1 MTTHL
6 QRLVILVLVTVGTL
20 AGTVPAQQKL
30 VFDTLATSSAGV
42 PRPIVILL
50 PDDYDPGTR
59 YPILYL
65 LHGYNGSCRDWT
77 ERTTF
82 EEFIAGWPLIVV
94 MPDAGDSWYVNS
106 ATDSSA
112 LYEEYLVRDVR
123 LFVENRYNVDSTRR
137 AIAGLSMGGYG
148 ALMLAMRHPDV
159 FRFAGSLSGAIV
171 VPGSLLRPDNVPP
184 RPAIRATQKAAF
196 GEPTED
202 RLDRYDLQRLLHT
215 VTPETS
221 PYVYLV
227 TGIQDALVEF
237 LPAQRALT
245 NQMRDSGLPYEYHE
259 TPGGHS
265 WSFWDREVRPLM
277 QRMREVLKY

>member
-1 MTTHL
+1 
-6 QRLVILVLVTVGTL
+6 
-20 AGTVPAQQKL
+20 
-30 VFDTLATSSAGV
+30 
-42 PRPIVILL
+42 
-50 PDDYDPGTR
+50 
-59 YPILYL
+59 
-65 LHGYNGSCRDWT
+65 
-77 ERTTF
+77 
-82 EEFIAGWPLIVV
+82 

-112 LYEEYLVRDVR
+112 RYEEYLVRDVR

-148 ALMLAMRHPDV
+148 AVMLAMRHPDV

-171 VPGSLLRPDNVPP
+171 VPGSLLRPDNVPS